1 MDTSQNMETRKYLEN
16 PGQSRHVFCFSFLER
31 MTLWKGK
38 LIWFWL
44 FHIIQYFKCTVCY
57 LCLVQFTDM
66 IDVKWQHH
74 LSSYYL
80 IQMHWCWD
88 VLKRAFAK
96 EMMTS
101 CCFVHK
107 LTIFAKK
114 RHYCVYT
121 NIVLVLKMAWCWFVL
136 EKSAVVTQFTD
147 IVLLLRWLDGG
158 LFWKSHRR
166 CNCGD
171 RVERVASALV
181 ALWSLSPSWFLA
193 KSTRIIK
200 TFEIHSFCWWN
211 ITPTLCC

>member
-1 MDTSQNMETRKYLEN
+1 
-16 PGQSRHVFCFSFLER
+16 

-57 LCLVQFTDM
+57 LCLVQFTHM
-66 IDVKWQHH
+66 I
-74 LSSYYL
+74 LTSSDSITFPHNIWTSESESTTYPHT
-80 IQMHWCWD
+80 IWSRCTDAEMCWNEMKM
-88 VLKRAFAK
+88 KRNDDFMLLCSK
-96 EMMTS
+96 IDYV
-101 CCFVHK
+101 CQ
-107 LTIFAKK
+107 K
-114 RHYCVYT
+114 RGYCVYT
-121 NIVLVLKMAWCWFVL
+121 NMVLVLKMAWCWFVL

-147 IVLLLRWLDGG
+147 IVLALRWLDGG

-200 TFEIHSFCWWN
+200 TFEIHSFCCWN